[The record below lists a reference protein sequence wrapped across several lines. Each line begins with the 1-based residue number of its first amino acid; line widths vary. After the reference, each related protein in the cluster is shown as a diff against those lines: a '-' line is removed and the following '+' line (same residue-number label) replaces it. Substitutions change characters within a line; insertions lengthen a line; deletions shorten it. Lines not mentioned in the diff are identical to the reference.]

1 MTVRQ
6 IAAKVAVEA
15 HVVRYYTRIGLLC
28 PTRDSHNGYRT
39 YSNYELIRLRF
50 IHQAQ
55 SLGFTLSEIAK
66 IFEESSRRESPC
78 PGVRAI
84 IERRIEENK
93 VRLQELM
100 RLQRRMERALVQ
112 WASMP
117 DGMPSGESVCHLIES
132 AAEGGRGR
140 ELDL

>member
-1 MTVRQ
+1 MTVSE
-6 IAAKVAVEA
+6 IAAKAAVEP

-28 PTRDSHNGYRT
+28 PTRDSRNGYRS
-39 YSNYELIRLRF
+39 YSNYELVRLRF

-55 SLGFTLSEIAK
+55 SLGFTLRDIEQ

-78 PGVRAI
+78 PGVRAT

-100 RLQRRMERALVQ
+100 RLQQRMERALVQ

-117 DGMPSGESVCHLIES
+117 DGMPNGESVCHLIES
-132 AAEGGRGR
+132 AGEGGRGR